1 MLWVRGNPKV
11 LKLHQLHPF
20 LSQSF
25 HSHPSDVCALR
36 MRMAASSAQ
45 RTNGPC
51 KLLAFAL
58 VLIASLLTAGVVAE
72 EEVVTGTMP
81 PVEAEAHVRGDMIP
95 KTTTAPETD
104 DSQHLV
110 FPSVGSYEPT
120 EQTTVATT
128 TEEAGHNGDTAAPEE
143 VTEATE
149 FTVEENTFIHKI
161 MEPVTSAPVP
171 PRGDGPN
178 NRPQPVPQDDVVCV
192 SKEAVQDRNAVTLKL
207 KTPSNCED
215 TKVRIESVLQELC
228 GEDCKLEI
236 FQEDNSKEILVSG
249 KYVEADVAGMVKK
262 FNNDNIKDKTDVEK
276 AVPHWGK
283 SSKLVLVS
291 LLLTGLLLAA
301 LLVAG
306 YYLKTHRKNSK
317 GVRLAESFQV
327 DEENQANTLVS
338 VAPLP
343 QEPLD
348 KPTVNGESPPE
359 NGTNPAPTTNGHS
372 ATQTPVADT
381 EM

>member
-1 MLWVRGNPKV
+1 
-11 LKLHQLHPF
+11 
-20 LSQSF
+20 
-25 HSHPSDVCALR
+25 
-36 MRMAASSAQ
+36 MAASSAQ

-51 KLLAFAL
+51 RMLALLL
-58 VLIASLLTAGVVAE
+58 VASVLNAGVMAQE
-72 EEVVTGTMP
+72 EEIVAVTVP
-81 PVEAEAHVRGDMIP
+81 FAETGVRGDMSP
-95 KTTTAPETD
+95 RATEAPESED
-104 DSQHLV
+104 PQILV
-110 FPSVGSYEPT
+110 YPTMEPKAMT
-120 EQTTVATT
+120 KQT
-128 TEEAGHNGDTAAPEE
+128 TAAPTTATA
-143 VTEATE
+143 TEQAVDNNDSNPAASEDTADENTE
-149 FTVEENTFIHKI
+149 FTVEVHTDAPKVV
-161 MEPVTSAPVP
+161 EPETQAPMP
-171 PRGDGPN
+171 ARGDGPVN
-178 NRPQPVPQDDVVCV
+178 KPQPVPQDDVVCV
-192 SKEAVQDRNAVTLKL
+192 SKEAVQDKNAVSLKL
-207 KTPSNCED
+207 KASSSCKD
-215 TKVRIESVLQELC
+215 TKVKIESVLQELC
-228 GEDCKLEI
+228 GEDCKLDI
-236 FQEDNSKEILVSG
+236 YQEDNSDEIVVSG
-249 KYVEADVAGMVKK
+249 KYVEDDVAGMANK
-262 FNNDNIKDKTDVEK
+262 FNNDNIKDKTDVKE
-276 AVPHWGK
+276 AVPRWGK
-283 SSKLVLVS
+283 NSKLVLVS

>member
-1 MLWVRGNPKV
+1 
-11 LKLHQLHPF
+11 
-20 LSQSF
+20 
-25 HSHPSDVCALR
+25 
-36 MRMAASSAQ
+36 MAASSAQ

-51 KLLAFAL
+51 KMLAFAL
-58 VLIASLLTAGVVAE
+58 LLIASLNAGVIAE
-72 EEVVTGTMP
+72 EGKI
-81 PVEAEAHVRGDMIP
+81 EAATAPNLSARGDMIER
-95 KTTTAPETD
+95 TTEVPATGDA
-104 DSQHLV
+104 QVLV
-110 FPSVGSYEPT
+110 FPSVGPLNLT
-120 EQTTVATT
+120 EQTT
-128 TEEAGHNGDTAAPEE
+128 TAAEAAATEKEGENSGPA
-143 VTEATE
+143 TEATE
-149 FTVEENTFIHKI
+149 FTIKVLTDIPKNVEADT
-161 MEPVTSAPVP
+161 PAPIP
-171 PRGDGPN
+171 ARGDGPQN
-178 NRPQPVPQDDVVCV
+178 NIPKPVPQDDVVCV
-192 SKEAVQDRNAVTLKL
+192 SKEAVQDKNAVNLKL
-207 KTPSNCED
+207 KASSNCEE
-215 TKVRIESVLQELC
+215 TKVKLESVLQELC

-236 FQEDNSKEILVSG
+236 FQEDNSDEILVSG
-249 KYVEADVAGMVKK
+249 KYVEADIAGMANK
-262 FNNDNIKDKTDVEK
+262 FNNDNIKDKTDVEE
-276 AVPHWGK
+276 AVPRWGK
-283 SSKLVLVS
+283 NSKLVLVS
-291 LLLTGLLLAA
+291 LLLAGLLLAA

>member
-1 MLWVRGNPKV
+1 
-11 LKLHQLHPF
+11 
-20 LSQSF
+20 
-25 HSHPSDVCALR
+25 
-36 MRMAASSAQ
+36 MAASSA
-45 RTNGPC
+45 RTTNGPC
-51 KLLAFAL
+51 KVLAFAL
-58 VLIASLLTAGVVAE
+58 LLIASLLNAGVVAQDVD
-72 EEVVTGTMP
+72 VVTATVP
-81 PVEAEAHVRGDMIP
+81 PVEAGAHVRGDMIP
-95 KTTTAPETD
+95 QTTEAPMSED
-104 DSQHLV
+104 PQVIV
-110 FPSVGSYEPT
+110 FPSVGSLEPT
-120 EQTTVATT
+120 EQTTAATA
-128 TEEAGHNGDTAAPEE
+128 TEEAEEAGDNKETAAPEGAAE
-143 VTEATE
+143 RSD
-149 FTVEENTFIHKI
+149 FTVEVHTER
-161 MEPVTSAPVP
+161 PVIVQPQTPAPFP
-171 PRGDGPN
+171 GRGDGPN
-178 NRPQPVPQDDVVCV
+178 NLPQPVPRDDVVCV
-192 SKEAVQDRNAVTLKL
+192 SKEAVQDKNAVSLKL
-207 KTPSNCED
+207 KTSSNCED

-228 GEDCKLEI
+228 SEDCKLEL
-236 FQEDNSKEILVSG
+236 FQEDNTDEILVSG
-249 KYVEADVAGMVKK
+249 KYVEADVAGMANK
-262 FNNDNIKDKTDVEK
+262 FNNDNIKDKTDVEE
-276 AVPHWGK
+276 AVPRWGK
-283 SSKLVLVS
+283 NSKLVLVS

>member
-1 MLWVRGNPKV
+1 
-11 LKLHQLHPF
+11 
-20 LSQSF
+20 
-25 HSHPSDVCALR
+25 
-36 MRMAASSAQ
+36 MAASSAR

-51 KLLAFAL
+51 KMLAFAL
-58 VLIASLLTAGVVAE
+58 LLIASALNGVAAQE
-72 EEVVTGTMP
+72 EEVVTGTTP
-81 PVEAEAHVRGDMIP
+81 PILVDESFRGDTGP
-95 KTTTAPETD
+95 RDTETAEPED
-104 DSQHLV
+104 PQLPV
-110 FPSVGSYEPT
+110 FPTLGPLEET
-120 EQTTVATT
+120 EQTTEAAAEAEATPT
-128 TEEAGHNGDTAAPEE
+128 STQEAGDTDDSVAA
-143 VTEATE
+143 ATE
-149 FTVEENTFIHKI
+149 PFKIEVHTDIVTVVQPET
-161 MEPVTSAPVP
+161 PAPLP
-171 PRGDGPN
+171 PRGDGGGN
-178 NRPQPVPQDDVVCV
+178 KPQQVPQEDVVCV
-192 SKEAVQDRNAVTLKL
+192 SKEAVQDKNAVNLRLKAS
-207 KTPSNCED
+207 SNCKD
-215 TKVRIESVLQELC
+215 TKVKIESVLEELC
-228 GEDCKLEI
+228 GEDCKLDI
-236 FQEDNSKEILVSG
+236 YQEDNSDEIIVSG
-249 KYVEADVAGMVKK
+249 KYVEDDVAGMADK
-262 FNNDNIKDKTDVEK
+262 FNNDNIKDKTDVEE

-283 SSKLVLVS
+283 NSKLVLVS

-343 QEPLD
+343 QEPVD